1 MNFITNFKNAS
12 SFEII
17 TQYLNKFNAINIL
30 SQEDEESEEESE
42 SESKSEGEEEEGGGG
57 GGGRIR
63 FEYQALFSPIIFFQD
78 TRYRQIDVAT
88 YRPTN

>member
-1 MNFITNFKNAS
+1 MNFISNFKNAS

-17 TQYLNKFNAINIL
+17 TQYLNKFNAINGL
-30 SQEDEESEEESE
+30 SQEEEEESEEESE
-42 SESKSEGEEEEGGGG
+42 GEEEGGGGG

-63 FEYQALFSPIIFFQD
+63 FEYQARFSPINFFQD